1 MSLRRPATL
10 LVAAALI
17 LALFPACLLA
27 GSVDIPA
34 ADVWRALTGSATDR
48 PVWGVIVR
56 DIRMPMAVCAAL
68 SGMALAISGLL
79 MQTLF
84 HNPLAGPSIMGISS
98 GSSLGVALVVLAG
111 IGGGAAVGAATLT
124 GALAGA
130 LAIMTLLLAM
140 SASVRSAA
148 MLLIVGVLI
157 GYLSS
162 SAISLLN
169 FFAPQQSVHA
179 FVLWGLG
186 NFTSVTPAQLP
197 LFSVLALAF
206 SALSAFY
213 IKALDAL
220 LLGERYA
227 ANSGVSL
234 PRVRRG
240 IMFVSGALTAIVT
253 AWCGPIAFIGLAVP
267 HIARL
272 ALGTSRHAW
281 LLPATALTGAA
292 TGLLTALLSVLPSA
306 WGILPVNAIT
316 PLLGVPVILYIILN
330 GRKIAYFN

>member
-140 SASVRSAA
+140 SARVRSAA

-220 LLGERYA
+220 
-227 ANSGVSL
+227 
-234 PRVRRG
+234 RVRRG

>member
-1 MSLRRPATL
+1 M
-10 LVAAALI
+10 
-17 LALFPACLLA
+17 
-27 GSVDIPA
+27 
-34 ADVWRALTGSATDR
+34 
-48 PVWGVIVR
+48 
-56 DIRMPMAVCAAL
+56 
-68 SGMALAISGLL
+68 
-79 MQTLF
+79 
-84 HNPLAGPSIMGISS
+84 
-98 GSSLGVALVVLAG
+98 
-111 IGGGAAVGAATLT
+111 
-124 GALAGA
+124 
-130 LAIMTLLLAM
+130 
-140 SASVRSAA
+140 
-148 MLLIVGVLI
+148 
-157 GYLSS
+157 
-162 SAISLLN
+162 
-169 FFAPQQSVHA
+169 
-179 FVLWGLG
+179 LWGLG